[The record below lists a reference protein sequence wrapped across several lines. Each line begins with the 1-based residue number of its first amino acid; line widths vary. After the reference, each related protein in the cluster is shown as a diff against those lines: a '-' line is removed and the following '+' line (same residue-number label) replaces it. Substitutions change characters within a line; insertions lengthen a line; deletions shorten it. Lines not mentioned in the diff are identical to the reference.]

1 MKNKFCSQSKLPNK
15 LMETQLST
23 TNQSTNIAPQSMPV
37 TSLFTPIAYAISAV
51 IVLAGLG
58 AFLGQLFR
66 LGKD

>member
-1 MKNKFCSQSKLPNK
+1 
-15 LMETQLST
+15 METQLST

-37 TSLFTPIAYAISAV
+37 TSLFTPIAYAIAAV
-51 IVLAGLG
+51 IVLAGLD

>member
-1 MKNKFCSQSKLPNK
+1 
-15 LMETQLST
+15 METQLST

-37 TSLFTPIAYAISAV
+37 TSLFTPIAYAIAAV